1 MLNVVVAFFI
11 IAIAI
16 AWIWLQPVFIGW
28 RRKQIQK
35 KTLSLSHLAIVE
47 KNLPIYNN
55 LPITYKKRLQQ
66 HINVFLA
73 EKQFIGCGGLKINSA
88 IATTIAAQ
96 ACLLILNQ
104 KENYY
109 PKLKSILVYP
119 SAYIVRATNPI
130 GDYLVEERQEVRLG
144 ESWYKDRI
152 VLSWEQIEY
161 DIINWQDGHNVILH
175 EFAHQLDGEDGSV
188 NGVPLLDRQSDYIN
202 WASIFGR
209 EYKKLQSDVELGL
222 KTVINNYGATNPA
235 EFFAVVTETFF
246 EKPKQM
252 KQKHPELYKQ
262 LKRYYKLEPMDWN

>member
-1 MLNVVVAFFI
+1 MFNTLIALLV

-16 AWIWLQPVFIGW
+16 AFIWLLPVFIKLQ
-28 RRKQIQK
+28 RKQIQNQA
-35 KTLSLSHLAIVE
+35 LSLSQLAILE
-47 KNLPIYNN
+47 KNFPIYNQ

-73 EKQFIGCGGLKINSA
+73 EKQFIGCGGLKINNA

-104 KENYY
+104 KETYY
-109 PKLKSILVYP
+109 PKLSSILVYP

-130 GDYLVEERQEVRLG
+130 GDYFVEERQEIRLG

-161 DIINWQDGHNVILH
+161 DINNWQDGHNVILH
-175 EFAHQLDGEDGSV
+175 EFAHQLDGEDGNV
-188 NGVPLLDRQSDYIN
+188 NGVPLLDRQSDYIS
-202 WASIFGR
+202 WARIFER
-209 EYKKLQSDVELGL
+209 EYKKLQSDLELGL
-222 KTVINNYGATNPA
+222 KTVINEYGATNPA

-252 KQKHPELYKQ
+252 KQKHPELYEE
-262 LKRYYKLEPMDWN
+262 LKRYYKLEPIDWN

>member
-1 MLNVVVAFFI
+1 MFNAVVAFLI

-16 AWIWLQPVFIGW
+16 AWIWLQPVFINL
-28 RRKQIQK
+28 RRKQIQN
-35 KTLSLSHLAIVE
+35 KTLSLSCLAIVE
-47 KNLPIYNN
+47 RNFPIYNKF
-55 LPITYKKRLQQ
+55 PITYKKRLQQ

-73 EKQFIGCGGLKINSA
+73 EKQFIGCGGLKITQKIKLI
-88 IATTIAAQ
+88 IATQ

-130 GDYLVEERQEVRLG
+130 GDYLVEERREVRLG

-161 DIINWQDGHNVILH
+161 DIKNWQDGHNVILH
-175 EFAHQLDGEDGSV
+175 EFAHQLDGEDRSV
-188 NGVPLLDRQSDYIN
+188 NGVPLLDRQSDYIS
-202 WASIFGR
+202 WARIFER

-222 KTVINNYGATNPA
+222 KTVINEYGATNPA

-246 EKPKQM
+246 EKPQPM
-252 KQKHPELYKQ
+252 KQKHPELYEE